1 MARKQS
7 KVEPVIKKKKILNH
21 DRAVEVFENPDNGY
35 DTMLTPELI
44 KRASQ
49 LYQLGVQDNAIANS
63 LGVGI
68 NTFREWL
75 QKGLSFDRG
84 LHGEL
89 FRACAKAVGNG
100 EIQFMLELRKHA
112 FGAEAEYFEEP
123 MTEPAKDEN
132 GNILWINKEEKIPYT
147 NIVKDHEGKP
157 VMRIA
162 RDKEGKALIKKEA
175 IRGSSQVLQWMM
187 ERRDKKTW
195 GRQEKIDLHESTQEQ
210 GVFDTPLHN
219 QSESSGDE
227 NQMTILS
234 TEDEI
239 KVYEAMIT
247 AKKLRLE
254 NES

>member
-7 KVEPVIKKKKILNH
+7 KVEPIIKKKKILNH
-21 DRAVEVFENPDNGY
+21 TKAVEVFENPDNGY

-44 KRASQ
+44 KRAAQ
-49 LYQLGVQDNAIANS
+49 LYQLGTQDNAIANS

-68 NTFREWL
+68 QTFREWL
-75 QKGLSFDRG
+75 QKGLSYDRG

-132 GNILWINKEEKIPYT
+132 GKIILNQDGSPMMIASKDKEGNPI
-147 NIVKDHEGKP
+147 
-157 VMRIA
+157 MRIA
-162 RDKEGKALIKKEA
+162 RDGEGKALVKKEA
-175 IRGSSQVLQWMM
+175 IRGNPQVLQWMM
-187 ERRDKKTW
+187 ERRYKKTW
-195 GRQEKIDLHESTQEQ
+195 GRQEKLDLQDSLPEQ
-210 GVFDTPLHN
+210 GLFDAPLRDPS
-219 QSESSGDE
+219 QGDGE
-227 NQMTILS
+227 EPVINMLS

-247 AKKLRLE
+247 AKKLRLQ

>member
-7 KVEPVIKKKKILNH
+7 KTEPIIKKKKILNH
-21 DRAVEVFENPDNGY
+21 TKAVEVFENPDNGY

-44 KRASQ
+44 KRAAQ
-49 LYQLGVQDNAIANS
+49 LYQLGTQDNAIANS
-63 LGVGI
+63 LGVGVQ
-68 NTFREWL
+68 TFREWL
-75 QKGLSFDRG
+75 QKGLSYDRG

-123 MTEPAKDEN
+123 ATEPAKDKD
-132 GNILWINKEEKIPYT
+132 GNILWMNEEDRKPYM
-147 NIVKDHEGKP
+147 NVVKDQEGKT

-162 RDKEGKALIKKEA
+162 RDGDGKALVKKEA
-175 IRGSSQVLQWMM
+175 IKSNPQVLQWMM
-187 ERRDKKTW
+187 ERRYKKTW
-195 GRQEKIDLHESTQEQ
+195 GRQEKFDLQDSLPEQ
-210 GVFDTPLHN
+210 GLFDAPLREPN
-219 QSESSGDE
+219 QGDGE
-227 NQMTILS
+227 EPVTNILS

-247 AKKLRLE
+247 AKKLRLQ